1 MTVEYTLT
9 PRLRIFLKNPFG
21 TLISGTPQ
29 ETMSALKKLIEQENP
44 PRIISVGDIVS
55 QNLHKFDM
63 HPQLSIVDYISL
75 RDQVIPQQEPVDNTV
90 RVANPQGTITTEAMS
105 AIKSAMNSNKHTHIE
120 VVGEEDLLALI
131 AVLYAP
137 MGSFVIYGQPHL
149 GIVVVK
155 VTETKKAE
163 VNQFLKEMKAS
174 KS

>member
-29 ETMSALKKLIEQENP
+29 ETMAALKKLIEQEKP

-55 QNLHKFDM
+55 QNLHKFGM
-63 HPQLSIVDYISL
+63 HPQLSIVDYVSL
-75 RDQVIPQQEPVDNTV
+75 RDQVIPRQEPVDSMV

-105 AIKSAMNSNKHTHIE
+105 AIKAALDSNRHTHIE
-120 VVGEEDLLALI
+120 VVGEEDLLALV

-137 MGSFVIYGQPHL
+137 MDSFVIYGQPHI

-155 VTETKKAE
+155 VTEAKKAE
-163 VNQFLKEMKAS
+163 INQFLKEMKAS